1 MPFFICPNLVNEKVW
16 FFHKGLDPKV
26 STMIENPQKDAQTLG
41 GRKIH
46 TIGLL
51 FSVIVKTLAVLTKK

>member
-1 MPFFICPNLVNEKVW
+1 
-16 FFHKGLDPKV
+16 
-26 STMIENPQKDAQTLG
+26 MIENPQKDAQTLG